1 MRVKNNRPDNHVGRM
16 GFEESKIKLLKLAR
30 FIQKNDIWKQIEDC
44 PRKDMPN
51 IWFDGLLQ
59 HKSNMLLINYK
70 IVFSHRKVLLWAYFI
85 I

>member
-30 FIQKNDIWKQIEDC
+30 FIQKNDIWKQIQNSPSEDMSYIGFN
-44 PRKDMPN
+44 D
-51 IWFDGLLQ
+51 LLQ